1 MRKTRPILILEKAL
15 RHVPRQERLSF
26 GFYGVAAGRVRE
38 GRAGEVLTA
47 WYEGSNTL
55 EGRNSHEG
63 DRLMYR
69 KVCKSA
75 VSGGVKALKS
85 DDLVVF
91 RSSEGKRAWK

>member
-1 MRKTRPILILEKAL
+1 MRKTRPILKLEKAL
-15 RHVPRQERLSF
+15 RHVSWRERLSF
-26 GFYGVAAGRVRE
+26 GFYGVVKERVRE

-47 WYEGSNTL
+47 QYEGSNTL
-55 EGRNSHEG
+55 EGQNSHEG

-69 KVCKSA
+69 EVCKSA
-75 VSGGVKALKS
+75 VSGGDKALKS